1 MPTDHTGNSGS
12 YSNGA
17 AFSLGPNRNASPA
30 NANDERLRDDS
41 MERVRELIV
50 GDLRRTWEARLHT
63 LETRI
68 QVLEEKLDA
77 LRHET
82 VSARDEQLAGL
93 AQGIDDLGQFVRR
106 LKRV

>member
-1 MPTDHTGNSGS
+1 MPIDHPGHAGS

-17 AFSLGPNRNASPA
+17 AYSLDPNRKASPA
-30 NANDERLRDDS
+30 NSNDDHVRDDS

-50 GDLRRTWEARLHT
+50 GDLRRTWESRLHL
-63 LETRI
+63 LETRV

-77 LRHET
+77 LRHEAA
-82 VSARDEQLAGL
+82 SARDEQLAGL

-106 LKRV
+106 LKRP

>member
-1 MPTDHTGNSGS
+1 MPIDHP

-17 AFSLGPNRNASPA
+17 TYSLDPNRNASPA
-30 NANDERLRDDS
+30 NSNDDQVQDDS

-50 GDLRRTWEARLHT
+50 GDLKRSWESRLHL

-77 LRHET
+77 VRHDAA
-82 VSARDEQLAGL
+82 SARDAQIAGL
-93 AQGIDDLGQFVRR
+93 AQGIDELGHYVRR
-106 LKRV
+106 LKRL